1 MLRTATAVLWKDLKI
16 ELRTR
21 DAVSAAFVCAIL
33 VLVVFNFALGGDTPE
48 MRRLAAGFFWVA
60 FAFSGT
66 LALNRSAAIEKESG
80 AGRALALAPVDAG
93 GIYLGKFLANTVFL
107 VATQLAVLP
116 LFVIFFDVP
125 IVTERIGWLAASF
138 ILGAIGFAAPGTLF
152 SVVAA
157 NTRMR
162 ELLLPL
168 LFIPISVPALIA
180 AVEST
185 SFALGAND
193 NAEFWFKLLLV
204 YDVVFVTASVLV
216 FEYALEE

>member
-1 MLRTATAVLWKDLKI
+1 MLKTASAVLWKDLKI
-16 ELRTR
+16 EMRTR
-21 DAVSAAFVCAIL
+21 DAVSAAFVFAIL

-66 LALNRSAAIEKESG
+66 LALNRSSAIEKESG
-80 AGRALALAPVDAG
+80 AGRALALAPVDAAG
-93 GIYLGKFLANTVFL
+93 VYLGKFFANTIFL

-116 LFVIFFDVP
+116 MFVIFFDVP
-125 IVTERIGWLAASF
+125 IMAERAGWLAASF
-138 ILGAIGFAAPGTLF
+138 VLGAIGFAAPGTLF

-162 ELLLPL
+162 ELMLPL
-168 LFIPISVPALIA
+168 LFIPVSVPALIA
-180 AVEST
+180 AVETT
-185 SFALGAND
+185 SYALGGIDSAG
-193 NAEFWFKLLLV
+193 FWFKLLVV
-204 YDVVFVTASVLV
+204 YDVVFVTASLLV

>member
-1 MLRTATAVLWKDLKI
+1 
-16 ELRTR
+16 
-21 DAVSAAFVCAIL
+21 
-33 VLVVFNFALGGDTPE
+33 
-48 MRRLAAGFFWVA
+48 
-60 FAFSGT
+60 
-66 LALNRSAAIEKESG
+66 
-80 AGRALALAPVDAG
+80 
-93 GIYLGKFLANTVFL
+93 
-107 VATQLAVLP
+107 
-116 LFVIFFDVP
+116 
-125 IVTERIGWLAASF
+125 
-138 ILGAIGFAAPGTLF
+138 
-152 SVVAA
+152 VVAA

>member
-1 MLRTATAVLWKDLKI
+1 MLKTAAAVLWKDLKI
-16 ELRTR
+16 EMRTR
-21 DAVSAAFVCAIL
+21 DAVSAAFVFAVL

-66 LALNRSAAIEKESG
+66 LALNRSSAIEKESG

-93 GIYLGKFLANTVFL
+93 GIYLGKFAANTIFL

-116 LFVIFFDVP
+116 LFVIFFDVSVP
-125 IVTERIGWLAASF
+125 VERIGWFIASF
-138 ILGAIGFAAPGTLF
+138 ALGAIGFAAPGTLF

-162 ELLLPL
+162 ELMLPL
-168 LFIPISVPALIA
+168 LFIPVSVPALIA
-180 AVEST
+180 AVETT
-185 SFALGAND
+185 SFALGGIDEAG
-193 NAEFWFKLLLV
+193 FWFKLLVV
-204 YDVVFVTASVLV
+204 YDVVFVTASLLV

>member
-1 MLRTATAVLWKDLKI
+1 MLKTAAAVLWKDLRI
-16 ELRTR
+16 EMRTR
-21 DAVSAAFVCAIL
+21 DAVSAAFVFAIL

-48 MRRLAAGFFWVA
+48 LRRLASGFFWVA

-93 GIYLGKFLANTVFL
+93 GVYLGKFCANAIFL
-107 VATQLAVLP
+107 IVTQAIVLP
-116 LFVIFFDVP
+116 LFVMFFDVP
-125 IVTERIGWLAASF
+125 VSAERFGYLVASF
-138 ILGAIGFAAPGTLF
+138 VLGAIGFAAPGTLF

-162 ELLLPL
+162 ELMLPL
-168 LFIPISVPALIA
+168 LFIPVAVPALIA
-180 AVEST
+180 AVETT
-185 SFALGAND
+185 SFALGGIDEAG
-193 NAEFWFKLLLV
+193 FWFKLLVV

>member
-1 MLRTATAVLWKDLKI
+1 MLKTAAAVLWKDLRI
-16 ELRTR
+16 EMRTR
-21 DAVSAAFVCAIL
+21 DAVSAAFVFASR

-48 MRRLAAGFFWVA
+48 LRRLASGFCWVA

-66 LALNRSAAIEKESG
+66 LALNRGAAIEKESG

-93 GIYLGKFLANTVFL
+93 GVYLGKFAANAIFL
-107 VATQLAVLP
+107 IVTQAIVLP
-116 LFVIFFDVP
+116 LFVMFFDVP
-125 IVTERIGWLAASF
+125 VSAERFGYLVASF
-138 ILGAIGFAAPGTLF
+138 VLGAIGFAAPGTLF

-162 ELLLPL
+162 ELMLPL
-168 LFIPISVPALIA
+168 LFIPVAVPALIA
-180 AVEST
+180 AVETT
-185 SFALGAND
+185 SFALGGIDEAG
-193 NAEFWFKLLLV
+193 FWFKLLVV

>member
-1 MLRTATAVLWKDLKI
+1 MLHTAAAVLWKDLKI
-16 ELRTR
+16 EMRTR
-21 DAVSAAFVCAIL
+21 DAVSAAFVFAIL

-66 LALNRSAAIEKESG
+66 LALNRSSAIEKESG

-93 GIYLGKFLANTVFL
+93 GVYLGKFFANAIFL
-107 VATQLAVLP
+107 IATQLAVLP
-116 LFVIFFDVP
+116 LFIIFFDVT
-125 IVTERIGWLAASF
+125 VEASRIGWLAASF

-162 ELLLPL
+162 ELMLPL
-168 LFIPISVPALIA
+168 LFIPASVPALIA
-180 AVEST
+180 AVETT
-185 SFALGAND
+185 SFALGGTHDAS
-193 NAEFWFKLLLV
+193 FWFKLLLV
-204 YDVVFVTASVLV
+204 YDVVFVTASLLV

>member
-1 MLRTATAVLWKDLKI
+1 MLKTASAVLWKDIKI

-21 DAVSAAFVCAIL
+21 DAVSAAFVFAVL

-66 LALNRSAAIEKESG
+66 LALNRSSAIEKESG

-93 GIYLGKFLANTVFL
+93 GIYLGKFLANAIFL
-107 VATQLAVLP
+107 GVTQLAVLP
-116 LFVIFFDVP
+116 LFVIFFDVSVP
-125 IVTERIGWLAASF
+125 TERIGWFVASF
-138 ILGAIGFAAPGTLF
+138 ALGAIGFAAPGTLF

-162 ELLLPL
+162 ELMLPL

-180 AVEST
+180 AVETT
-185 SFALGAND
+185 SFALGGLDSAG
-193 NAEFWFKLLLV
+193 FWFKLLVV
-204 YDVVFVTASVLV
+204 YDIVFVTASLLV